1 MKSGKIYNIG
11 FLIDAFIDKS
21 YNSADVVSNIISTV
35 KKYMDVNNTDMGEDM
50 FIGDLNKEISLIDGL
65 ISLIDVKIYKISGGA
80 YSSDICP
87 LPSLSD
93 TSTDECGNSE
103 EQLFTISGASV
114 EQIDLDALDSVLLGD
129 SEAMY
134 ELKNKDTDIR
144 VRIKQK

>member
-1 MKSGKIYNIG
+1 M
-11 FLIDAFIDKS
+11 IDYRAF
-21 YNSADVVSNIISTV
+21 
-35 KKYMDVNNTDMGEDM
+35 
-50 FIGDLNKEISLIDGL
+50 
-65 ISLIDVKIYKISGGA
+65 
-80 YSSDICP
+80 
-87 LPSLSD
+87 
-93 TSTDECGNSE
+93 E